1 MYRANL
7 LGVFQD
13 IYKNSQVI
21 KLDFAEIISKCFLL
35 LFELR
40 SGIRFECLINF
51 ISVASIQEDLTLYC
65 IYIIYIYMYIL

>member
-13 IYKNSQVI
+13 ICKNSQVI
-21 KLDFAEIISKCFLL
+21 KLDFSDIISKCFLL

-40 SGIRFECLINF
+40 SGIRFECLINDF
-51 ISVASIQEDLTLYC
+51 SVASIHCIVY
-65 IYIIYIYMYIL
+65 IYIL